1 MKIHICSFKWIFS
14 YVPHYTQQ
22 ALKGYWIIKFLR
34 LITSNNEE
42 ILYLWWAITFEE
54 QQTITFIKDKESDLW
69 CSCIN

>member
-1 MKIHICSFKWIFS
+1 MCLIIK
-14 YVPHYTQQ
+14 Q

-34 LITSNNEE
+34 LITFNNEE

-69 CSCIN
+69 YSCIN